1 MQSTTHT
8 FNNFFEYQSALDTLE
23 SKGLSKCIISTDRA
37 SFSIEINLTP
47 IFTKHN
53 MNLIRFTFANIFD
66 FKSVMD
72 SIKRDIHKDINL
84 YEPSC
89 FHSCNSDTLIILF
102 SYFQSPLLALNYVNS
117 ICTPT
122 DFKELHE

>member
-1 MQSTTHT
+1 
-8 FNNFFEYQSALDTLE
+8 
-23 SKGLSKCIISTDRA
+23 
-37 SFSIEINLTP
+37 
-47 IFTKHN
+47 

-72 SIKRDIHKDINL
+72 SIKRGIHKDINL

-89 FHSCNSDTLIILF
+89 FHSSNMDKLIIIF
-102 SYFQSPLLALNYVNS
+102 SYFQSPQLALNYVNR

-122 DFKELHE
+122 NIEDLHE

>member
-1 MQSTTHT
+1 
-8 FNNFFEYQSALDTLE
+8 
-23 SKGLSKCIISTDRA
+23 
-37 SFSIEINLTP
+37 
-47 IFTKHN
+47 

-66 FKSVMD
+66 FKLVMD

-89 FHSCNSDTLIILF
+89 FHSSNMNKLIIIF
-102 SYFQSPLLALNYVNS
+102 SYFKSPHLALNYVNS

-122 DFKELHE
+122 NIEGLNE

>member
-1 MQSTTHT
+1 
-8 FNNFFEYQSALDTLE
+8 
-23 SKGLSKCIISTDRA
+23 
-37 SFSIEINLTP
+37 
-47 IFTKHN
+47 

-84 YEPSC
+84 YGPSY
-89 FHSCNSDTLIILF
+89 FHSSDMNKLIIIF
-102 SYFQSPLLALNYVNS
+102 SYSQRPRLALDYVNS

-122 DFKELHE
+122 NIEELHE

>member
-1 MQSTTHT
+1 
-8 FNNFFEYQSALDTLE
+8 
-23 SKGLSKCIISTDRA
+23 
-37 SFSIEINLTP
+37 
-47 IFTKHN
+47 

-72 SIKRDIHKDINL
+72 KIKTDNSKNSSL

-89 FHSCNSDTLIILF
+89 FHSCNSDTLIIVF
-102 SYFQSPLLALNYVNS
+102 SYFKSPQLALNYVNS